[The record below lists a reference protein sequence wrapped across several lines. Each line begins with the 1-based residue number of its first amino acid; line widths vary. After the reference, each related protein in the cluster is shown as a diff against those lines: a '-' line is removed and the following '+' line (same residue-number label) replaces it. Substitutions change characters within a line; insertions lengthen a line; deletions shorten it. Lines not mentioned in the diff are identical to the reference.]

1 MFFINQYI
9 KKTDGTLTKAAYD
22 RDNLFAAK
30 AEFFRRQG
38 EAMASATTVWTV
50 AMIIDEDGA
59 VHMSDKAVK
68 PVEEP
73 EPEVEE

>member
-9 KKTDGTLTKAAYD
+9 KKTDGTITKAAYD

-38 EAMASATTVWTV
+38 EAMNASTTVWTLC
-50 AMIIDEDGA
+50 IIMDEEGA
-59 VHMSDKAVK
+59 VYMADKAVK
-68 PVEEP
+68 PVAEP
-73 EPEVEE
+73 EEE

>member
-22 RDNLFAAK
+22 RDDLFAAK

-38 EAMASATTVWTV
+38 EAMNSSTTAWT
-50 AMIIDEDGA
+50 MCLIIGEDGA
-59 VHMSDKAVK
+59 VYMSDKAVK
-68 PVEEP
+68 PAAAPEEA
-73 EPEVEE
+73 